1 MDFDEHADPPLYC
14 TVKETSIFSSDQFPE
29 FSDVIRMC
37 KVCNLKGK
45 KLCNI
50 YIYIYIYV
58 ALHHSAT
65 RIYILQ
71 LRRIALKNSI
81 LQIFIESI
89 VEIW

>member
-50 YIYIYIYV
+50 YIYIRCTAPQCNAY
-58 ALHHSAT
+58 LHFTTA
-65 RIYILQ
+65 
-71 LRRIALKNSI
+71 KNC
-81 LQIFIESI
+81 FKE
-89 VEIW
+89 